1 MGKITIKEVKTNG
14 KKTAVK
20 VKSRGFSAVDA
31 AKALVATIISIAHS
45 CDDSDREEIAKFI
58 VNLAEY
64 GDVNL
69 RTEKQKDAD

>member
-31 AKALVATIISIAHS
+31 VKALVATIISIAHS
-45 CDDSDREEIAKFI
+45 CDDSDREEIAKYI
-58 VNLAEY
+58 VNLTEY
-64 GDVNL
+64 VNVTIK
-69 RTEKQKDAD
+69 TEE